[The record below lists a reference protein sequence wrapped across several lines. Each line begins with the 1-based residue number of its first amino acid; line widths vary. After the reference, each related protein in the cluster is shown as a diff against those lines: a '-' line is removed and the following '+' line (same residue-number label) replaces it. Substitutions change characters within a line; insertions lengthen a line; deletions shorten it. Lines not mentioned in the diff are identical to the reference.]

1 MGSKGAGGGVSE
13 GESVEPLIRLE
24 QVTKVYRTGEVDVA
38 VLHGIDLEI
47 GYGEH
52 VAIMG
57 RSGSGK
63 STLMNILGC
72 MDQPTG
78 GRYVLAGRDVSHLD
92 DDTISGLRGQLI
104 GFVFQAFHLLP
115 SLTIEDNVALPMEYQ
130 QVPARERRARA
141 VGLLE
146 RVGLGHRLGH
156 RPNQLSGGERQ
167 RVAIARSLSNGPKL
181 LLADEPTGNLD
192 TSAQRKILD
201 LFAELHAE
209 TGITLVLVTH
219 DPQIGRSAARL
230 VRVSDGQVVED
241 GQVGVG
247 A

>member
-1 MGSKGAGGGVSE
+1 MGVAQGQAGSSG
-13 GESVEPLIRLE
+13 PLIRLE
-24 QVTKVYRTGEVDVA
+24 QVTKVYRTGEVDVR
-38 VLHGIDLEI
+38 VLHGIDLTIEH
-47 GYGEH
+47 GEH

-72 MDQPTG
+72 MDQPTS
-78 GRYVLAGRDVSHLD
+78 GRYELAGRDVGHLD
-92 DDTISGLRGQLI
+92 DDAISELRGELI

-115 SLTIEDNVALPMEYQ
+115 NLTIEENVGLPMEYRR
-130 QVPARERRARA
+130 VGARERRVRA
-141 VGLLE
+141 VELLE

-167 RVAIARSLSNGPKL
+167 RVAIARSLANAPRL

-192 TSAQRKILD
+192 SSAQRRILE

-209 TGITLVLVTH
+209 TGITLVVVTH
-219 DPQIGRSAARL
+219 DPQIGRSAPRL
-230 VRVSDGQVVED
+230 VHVSDGVVVED
-241 GQVGVG
+241 EVGG
-247 A
+247 RA